1 MIEVAIG
8 DLLEI
13 GWRDCQAVTN
23 GALREVETAASVNVG
38 WLARIDAT
46 TLVLANGIY
55 PDTPTHDGDYT
66 AIPTG
71 WITSVRVVE
80 RATCG

>member
-1 MIEVAIG
+1 MIEVSIG
-8 DLLEI
+8 DVLEV
-13 GWRDCQAVTN
+13 GWRDCQSVTN
-23 GALREVETAASVNVG
+23 GELRAVETAAAVNIG
-38 WLARIDAT
+38 WLARIDAQT
-46 TLVLANGIY
+46 IVLANGIY

-80 RATCG
+80 EA